1 MKRAIAFI
9 VSVIS
14 VISCFGWVASCKKSG
29 GKITLYF
36 DGGGGSGNYNSTL
49 SMKPSAANPYPYNTL
64 EQLAK
69 EWSDNNPDFEVVI
82 NRNSLNGMR
91 SAITGLLDAGTAPD
105 MLYQAGGVIND
116 DLGKGWYVDLTPYF
130 DTPNPYAEGVRKWS
144 DLYNAQELE
153 GTRASDGKI
162 YYACLDKVTVGL
174 MYNTEILAKAGVD
187 EIPTTYT
194 QFIGCLEKLKEAKE
208 NGVISAEVYL
218 HQGFWQEIYL
228 NTSVYAGKVKDFDLD
243 GNGMVSGYE
252 LAKAY
257 REDGWSFND
266 RAFDDYLGLCYRKAS
281 YYPDNYL
288 AYDAASKF
296 SKGQLAITDG
306 LGNHMRIAY
315 RGLKDK
321 LKISGYPMLDE
332 QASDYGGTTCVRGS
346 AGLSTAY
353 WVTNTAVNKGQKAVE
368 ACVDFLKFLTA
379 PQNNARMVN
388 DLGFALPL
396 RVSDNTTEIF
406 NDLSLQYEEDLASGD
421 SVMWSAVNLFNS
433 FGQEFYDTY
442 EKGMGEFY
450 GDNHRGDRSY
460 IVGLLNSKIEKTIDD
475 ATKKYGWS
483 FD

>member
-1 MKRAIAFI
+1 MKKLISF
-9 VSVIS
+9 VIS
-14 VISCFGWVASCKKSG
+14 LVMITVFAVPSVGCGGGSKKI
-29 GKITLYF
+29 KLYF

-49 SMKPSAANPYPYNTL
+49 SMVASSANPYPYNTL
-64 EQLAK
+64 EKLAK
-69 EWSDNNPDFEVVI
+69 EWSDKNDKYEIVI

-130 DTPNPYAEGVRKWS
+130 DTPNPYAEGNQKWG
-144 DLYNAQELE
+144 DIYNKEELD

-174 MYNTEILAKAGVD
+174 MYNTEILKAAGITEIPQTFSQFLTCLEILKQAKAAGT
-187 EIPTTYT
+187 I
-194 QFIGCLEKLKEAKE
+194 
-208 NGVISAEVYL
+208 NAEVYL
-218 HQGFWQEIYL
+218 HQGFWMEIYL
-228 NTSVYAGKVKDFDLD
+228 NTSVYASKVKEFDED

-257 REDGWSFND
+257 KAGKWSYEDEEFKN
-266 RAFDDYLGLCYRKAS
+266 YLQLCYKKAS
-281 YYPDNYL
+281 YYPSNYL
-288 AYDAASKF
+288 AYDTAAKF

-306 LGNHMRIAY
+306 LGNNMNIAY

-321 LKISGYPMLDE
+321 LKISGYPALDKA
-332 QASDYGGTTCVRGS
+332 ASEYGGYTCVRGS

-353 WVTNTAVNKGQKAVE
+353 WVTNSAVNKGEGAVE

-379 PQNNARMVN
+379 PKNNARMVN

-396 RVSDNTTEIF
+396 NVADNTTAIF
-406 NDLSLQYEEDLASGD
+406 NDLSAQYEEDMKNPD
-421 SVMWSAVNLFNS
+421 SVMWSSINLFNS
-433 FGQEFYDTY
+433 FGQKFYDTY

-450 GDNHRGDRSY
+450 GKNHNGEIDY
-460 IVGLLNSKIEKTIDD
+460 ITGLLGGDVEETINSM
-475 ATKKYGWS
+475 AKKYGWT
-483 FD
+483 F